1 MSYPWSKTVAGFPLP
16 GVVVFKVYLFIRSFF
31 GFQLPG
37 DAFFMQNTR
46 YLKPPSEKQIKKSD
60 MLQKKELCF
69 SWSEEGGHRA
79 SFFPLASGNT
89 VWRSLTYSWDSK
101 GLTWYSRMH
110 YPGPNMHLLLGFQ
123 LSPKGICFSS
133 LVSTQLELSPHFFFF
148 NQNFL
153 FFLKPPFKK
162 YLFSFGC
169 AGSPLLCVGFL

>member
-16 GVVVFKVYLFIRSFF
+16 GVVVFKVCLFIRSFF

-79 SFFPLASGNT
+79 SFFPWPQGTQCGDHWLN
-89 VWRSLTYSWDSK
+89 SWDSK

-133 LVSTQLELSPHFFFF
+133 LVSTQLELSPHFFFLTKTF
-148 NQNFL
+148 S
-153 FFLKPPFKK
+153 FFL
-162 YLFSFGC
+162 SH
-169 AGSPLLCVGFL
+169 PLKNI

>member
-79 SFFPLASGNT
+79 SFFPLASGNSVEIT
-89 VWRSLTYSWDSK
+89 DLLLRFK
-101 GLTWYSRMH
+101 GL
-110 YPGPNMHLLLGFQ
+110 N
-123 LSPKGICFSS
+123 
-133 LVSTQLELSPHFFFF
+133 LV
-148 NQNFL
+148 
-153 FFLKPPFKK
+153 FKNA
-162 YLFSFGC
+162 L
-169 AGSPLLCVGFL
+169 PWP